1 MRTWRLQWSLVLPAM
16 LSLAG
21 AIANADSIGD
31 GAMTYETVD
40 PARIKLGESATLRV
54 TTLDGYL
61 NGISLPTVTGL
72 EFEIIGHRQ
81 GVEFVNNISIQASY
95 ILIRVTPQITG
106 VFSIPGLTPKS
117 PTVGLEVVSA
127 DAPPP
132 PPFRLPKQM
141 PPPAPVSTASVPKGI
156 PLEANGA
163 AFVHMAVPTR
173 AVYVGETVPVD
184 IELGVR
190 PGIVTALEGNP
201 ELKGGDFTLTNI
213 LKQRPLRREQVID
226 GSPFLV
232 FTWHSAIATTKP
244 GDFSLSVETPL
255 RVRIDTRSA
264 AEVAFSAMLGW
275 PFNQGPSNGSPSREV
290 TVASPAG
297 ALKVLA
303 LPPEGRPT
311 DFSGAVGDFQVSSD
325 VSSSRVVAGDPLTL
339 RLHVSGVGNFDRVDA
354 PMFDHLD
361 HWKTY
366 PAKASFTPS
375 DPAGD
380 KGEKVFEQPLIAAVP
395 GEQSIPSLSFSYFNP
410 STRQY
415 ERAES
420 QPITVLVSGSLAET
434 AGLASARGQIP
445 VATGRNSLAAGLRAD
460 HPASR
465 SSVSDLR
472 PLYFQ
477 APFLAIPTA
486 LALIL
491 AGSWFALRTP
501 PTRAASTAAD
511 RALAQLDAAAR
522 SGDASSFFDLARAA
536 LLHTFATRWQ
546 ISPDKITS
554 TELKTRLGAVGEEI
568 NRLLALAEE
577 AKYSDYDPSGTDFQ
591 RWTRVVRGQLTG
603 EGA

>member
-1 MRTWRLQWSLVLPAM
+1 MAAMLVLV
-16 LSLAG
+16 G
-21 AIANADSIGD
+21 AIANAESLGD
-31 GAMTYETVD
+31 GSMTYETVE
-40 PARIKLGESATLRV
+40 PSRIKLGESATLRV

-61 NGISLPTVTGL
+61 NGVSLPNVPGL

-81 GVEFVNNISIQASY
+81 GVEFVNSVSIQASY

-132 PPFRLPKQM
+132 PPFRLPKQL

-156 PLEANGA
+156 KLEANGA
-163 AFVHMAVPTR
+163 AFIHMTVPTR
-173 AVYVGETVPVD
+173 AVYVGETVPVE

-190 PGIVTALEGNP
+190 PGIVTALNGSP
-201 ELKGGDFTLTNI
+201 ELKGGDFTLTNL

-226 GSPFLV
+226 GSTFLV
-232 FTWHSAIATTKP
+232 FTWHSAIATTKA
-244 GDFSLSVETPL
+244 GDFPLSVETP
-255 RVRIDTRSA
+255 VSVSIDTRSA
-264 AEVAFSAMLGW
+264 ADVAFSALLGW
-275 PFNQGPSNGSPSREV
+275 PFNQTAANRSPSKEV

-297 ALKVLA
+297 TLQVLA
-303 LPPEGRPT
+303 LPAEGRPR

-325 VSSSRVVAGDPLTL
+325 VSSPRVVAGDPITL

-380 KGEKVFEQPLIAAVP
+380 KGEKVFEQPLIAAVL
-395 GEQSIPSLSFSYFNP
+395 GEQSIPALSFSYFNP
-410 STRQY
+410 TTGKY

-420 QPITVLVSGSLAET
+420 QPISVLVSASLAET
-434 AGLASARGQIP
+434 AGTARPTSQIP
-445 VATGRNSLAAGLRAD
+445 GVAGGNSLAAGLRAD
-460 HPASR
+460 HPSSR

-491 AGSWFALRTP
+491 AGSWFALRLP
-501 PTRAASTAAD
+501 PARAASAGAD

-536 LLHTFATRWQ
+536 LLHTFSARWQ
-546 ISPDKITS
+546 ISPEKITS
-554 TELKTRLGAVGEEI
+554 AELKTRLGAVGEEI
-568 NRLLALAEE
+568 DRLFALAEE
-577 AKYSDYDPSGTDFQ
+577 AKYSDYDPSATDFQ
-591 RWTRVVRGQLTG
+591 RWTRLVRSQLAG
-603 EGA
+603 KGA